1 MTPWA
6 VACQAPLFMEF
17 SRQAYWS
24 GLPFPSPG
32 IFPAP
37 AQAPAPR
44 QGLNSSPPLQ
54 ADCLPFEP
62 PEILGG
68 CGGQTGAEQRASH
81 WRSVNGHDETSS
93 GLPHCSSELE
103 WSVDVLA
110 GTAILKTWTKPG
122 RTVCFHYNDCY
133 VFSRLMLSGKT
144 SVTLETWLIFR
155 IYNPLELIYSPHLKI
170 TFITL

>member
-1 MTPWA
+1 MG
-6 VACQAPLFMEF
+6 C
-17 SRQAYWS
+17 S
-24 GLPFPSPG
+24 LPGSSVHG
-32 IFPAP
+32 I
-37 AQAPAPR
+37 
-44 QGLNSSPPLQ
+44 LQ
-54 ADCLPFEP
+54 ARILEWVAIPLSRDLPRPCP
-62 PEILGG
+62 PPPHPARDWTHVSSIAGRLFTIWTTRNPGWVW
-68 CGGQTGAEQRASH
+68 GAD
-81 WRSVNGHDETSS
+81 RSRTKGKSLKVCEWPRWDSS

-133 VFSRLMLSGKT
+133 VFSRLMLSGQT

-155 IYNPLELIYSPHLKI
+155 IYNPSELIHSPHLKI